1 MILQAE
7 FPEKLGFLFEPHRYK
22 VAYGGRGSSKSWSFA
37 RAILLIGK
45 AKTTRVL
52 CAREVQK
59 SIKQSVHT
67 LLADQIIALGLE
79 SDYQVLETEIR
90 GNNGTLITFSGLA
103 QHTADSIKS
112 IEGIDLCWVEEGQN
126 VSKKSWDIL
135 IPTIRKAGSEIWV
148 SFNPATKFDNTYQRF
163 VETQPPDCVTV
174 KVNYSDNPW
183 FPAELESERIHMRQ
197 SDPSSY
203 DNVWEGNVKAVAD
216 GAIWASEL
224 QLVESG
230 GRRAGVPY
238 DPVLPVN
245 TVWDLGVSDSTTI
258 WFYQAVGREI
268 RIIDYYEATG
278 EGLPHYAQVITS
290 RGYVYGKHFAPHDIQ
305 VRELGS
311 GRSRVET
318 ARALGINFQTVP
330 NIPIEDGIHAVRMLL
345 PRCWFDRVKTE
356 RGWECITNYKREY
369 NDKMGEFKPL
379 PVHDWASHAADAFR
393 YLAVSMRDERVKEER
408 KPPANRSRGAG
419 GWMG

>member
-22 VAYGGRGSSKSWSFA
+22 VAYGGRGSGKSWGFA

-45 AKTTRVL
+45 SRTIRVL
-52 CAREVQK
+52 CAREIQK
-59 SIKQSVHT
+59 SIKQSVHS
-67 LLADQIIALGLE
+67 LLADQIQALGL
-79 SDYQVLETEIR
+79 SDDYQVLETEIR
-90 GNNGTLITFSGLA
+90 GTNGTLIIFSGLA
-103 QHTADSIKS
+103 NHTVDSIKS
-112 IEGIDLCWVEEGQN
+112 VEGVDICWVEEGQT

-135 IPTIRKAGSEIWV
+135 IPTIRKSGSEIWV
-148 SFNPATKFDNTYQRF
+148 TFNPATKYDNTYQRF
-163 VETQPPDCVTV
+163 VESQPPDCITI
-174 KVNYSDNPW
+174 KVNYHDNPW
-183 FPAELESERIHMRQ
+183 FPAELEAERLHMLQ
-197 SDPSSY
+197 SDPDSY

-230 GRRAGVPY
+230 GRRTGIPY
-238 DPVLPVN
+238 DPVMPVH

-258 WFYQAVGREI
+258 WFYQTVGREI

-278 EGLPHYAQVITS
+278 EGLPHYANVLTA
-290 RGYVYGKHFAPHDIQ
+290 RGYVYGKHYAPHDIQ

-318 ARALGINFQTVP
+318 ARQLGINFQTVP

-345 PRCWFDRVKTE
+345 PRCWFDRLKTE
-356 RGWECITNYKREY
+356 RGWECITNYKREF

-379 PVHDWASHAADAFR
+379 PKHDWASHASDAFR
-393 YLAVSMRDERVKEER
+393 YLAVSMKDERSTDVR
-408 KPPANRSRGAG
+408 RPTPNRGRGSG

>member
-22 VAYGGRGSSKSWSFA
+22 VAFGGRGSGKSWGFA

-112 IEGIDLCWVEEGQN
+112 IEGIDLCWVEEGQT

-148 SFNPATKFDNTYQRF
+148 SFNPATKYDNTYQRF
-163 VETQPPDCVTV
+163 VESQPPDCVTV

-183 FPAELESERIHMRQ
+183 FPAELESERRHMQ
-197 SDPSSY
+197 QADPGSY

-238 DPVLPVN
+238 DPALPVN
-245 TVWDLGVSDSTTI
+245 AVWDLGVSDSTTI

-278 EGLPHYAQVITS
+278 EGLPHYAQVLKD

-318 ARALGINFQTVP
+318 ARALGISFQTVP

-345 PRCWFDRVKTE
+345 PRCWFDRLKTE
-356 RGWECITNYKREY
+356 RGWECITNYKREF

-393 YLAVSMRDERVKEER
+393 YLAVSMRDERVKEDR
-408 KPPANRSRGAG
+408 KPPANRSRGVG

>member
-1 MILQAE
+1 MILEAE
-7 FPEKLGFLFEPHRYK
+7 FPEKLAFLFEPHRYK

-45 AKTTRVL
+45 SRTIRVL
-52 CAREVQK
+52 CAREIQK
-59 SIKQSVHT
+59 SIKQSVHS
-67 LLADQIIALGLE
+67 LLADQIQALGLGD
-79 SDYQVLETEIR
+79 DYQVLETEIR
-90 GNNGTLITFSGLA
+90 GSNGTLIIFSGLA
-103 QHTADSIKS
+103 THTVDSIKS
-112 IEGIDLCWVEEGQN
+112 VEGVDICWVEEGQT

-135 IPTIRKAGSEIWV
+135 IPTIRKSGSEIWV
-148 SFNPATKFDNTYQRF
+148 SFNPATKYDNTYQRF
-163 VETQPPDCVTV
+163 VESRPPDCITV
-174 KVNYSDNPW
+174 KVNYHDNPW
-183 FPAELESERIHMRQ
+183 FPIELESERLHMQ
-197 SDPSSY
+197 QTDPDSY

-230 GRRAGVPY
+230 ARRTGIPY
-238 DPVLPVN
+238 DPVMPVH

-258 WFYQAVGREI
+258 WFYQSVGREI

-278 EGLPHYAQVITS
+278 EGLPHYANVLTA
-290 RGYVYGKHFAPHDIQ
+290 RGYVYGKHYAPHDIQ

-311 GRSRVET
+311 GRSRIET
-318 ARALGINFQTVP
+318 ARQLGINFQTVP

-345 PRCWFDRVKTE
+345 PRCWFDKLKTE
-356 RGWECITNYKREY
+356 RGWECITNYKREF

-379 PVHDWASHAADAFR
+379 PKHDWASHASDAFR
-393 YLAVSMRDERVKEER
+393 YLAVSMRDERTTEGR
-408 KPPANRSRGAG
+408 RPATNRSRGSG

>member
-278 EGLPHYAQVITS
+278 EGLPHYAQVLKD
-290 RGYVYGKHFAPHDIQ
+290 RGYVYGKHYAPHDIQ

-318 ARALGINFQTVP
+318 ARALGISFQTVQ
-330 NIPIEDGIHAVRMLL
+330 NIPVEDGIHAVRMLL

-393 YLAVSMRDERVKEER
+393 YLAVSMRDERVREER
-408 KPPANRSRGAG
+408 KPPANRSRGVG